1 VPKFQKGKSGN
12 PGGRPKGRQEFTLLA
27 RQYAPECLERLMFW
41 ARSNK
46 EAASVGASRVVIE
59 RAWGRPPSMEEATA
73 MVIPGGEGERST
85 RITFVVPSRRDG
97 DDE

>member
-27 RQYAPECLERLMFW
+27 RQYAPKCLERLMFW

-46 EAASVGASRVVIE
+46 EVASVGASRVVIE
-59 RAWGRPPSMEEATA
+59 RAWGRPPATEEAA
-73 MVIPGGEGERST
+73 ALVIPGAEPSQEL
-85 RITFVVPSRRDG
+85 RITFVRPTHVE